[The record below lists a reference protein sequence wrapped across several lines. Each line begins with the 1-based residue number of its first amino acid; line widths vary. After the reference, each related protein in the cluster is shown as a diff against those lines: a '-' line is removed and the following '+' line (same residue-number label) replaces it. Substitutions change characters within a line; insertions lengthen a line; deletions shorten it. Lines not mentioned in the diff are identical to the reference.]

1 MTDLRFN
8 FSRGP
13 NHYIV
18 ACEKRSIVKQREN
31 FIKKMREYRADE
43 RIIFYTDETW
53 ANTNMTPGRIWTD
66 KSSRARLNVPYGK
79 GARIIIAHVGSRK
92 TDLVPCASLVFK
104 GKKKKGDYHGEMN
117 SVVWL
122 KWLQDQV
129 LPKIGGRVLVVDRAP
144 YHLKLT
150 DESRQASSSMKN
162 RQLADWLEEHDAAP
176 TNGPPTWRQAK
187 TVAQMRA

>member
-1 MTDLRFN
+1 MKDLRFS

-66 KSSRARLNVPYGK
+66 KSSRARLNVPSGK

-92 TDLVPCASLVFK
+92 TGLVPGASLCGINNVS
-104 GKKKKGDYHGEMN
+104 
-117 SVVWL
+117 SVTS
-122 KWLQDQV
+122 V
-129 LPKIGGRVLVVDRAP
+129 LRP
-144 YHLKLT
+144 
-150 DESRQASSSMKN
+150 
-162 RQLADWLEEHDAAP
+162 
-176 TNGPPTWRQAK
+176 
-187 TVAQMRA
+187 TVAKQ